1 MNDFEGNRTS
11 RSGAPE
17 QIAAP
22 DVDNYRP
29 GANNKFM
36 PEMVKQAEALSEANM
51 LSRAIIDHLSHA
63 LVVVDRS
70 MRVIH
75 TNLRFRSL
83 FSVNEDVAQ
92 MGITIGKVMDDESLT
107 GIIQHCVKSGDPL
120 REMEYTC
127 SARVGE
133 EARQFL
139 LDISLF
145 VIPSNKERILLSFDE
160 ITEWKQR
167 QNQVTEASRLV
178 SIGEMAAGI
187 AHEINNPLAAVMG
200 FAQLAM
206 RRNVD
211 DSIRRDLDKILAE
224 SKRASKI
231 IANLQSFAR
240 RYKPR
245 QEPVNVI
252 EILQKVLEFRSY
264 ESQVSNI
271 AVAMKFDPRTPL
283 VMGDE
288 HQLDQVFLNIVINA
302 EHMMFITNGGG
313 NLNIEVGLRDDKVF
327 ISFEDDG
334 PGIEPDVLPKI
345 FDPFFTTKEVGK
357 GTGLGLSICYG
368 IVHEHGGI
376 IRVSGT
382 PGNGATFVVEL
393 PAPEVEPGEE
403 SAAKDNTPET
413 DNACRPLNVLIVD
426 DEPLVVEFLSRVLT
440 EFGHTVAMA
449 ENGNSVMEMTDLDKY
464 DLIMLDVRMPGVGSE
479 TLFDH
484 IRGVS
489 NDISNRILYITGD
502 ATNPDTRAFIAA
514 TGSPVLTKPFTIED
528 LLTAVRRIAGKNPP
542 S

>member
-1 MNDFEGNRTS
+1 M
-11 RSGAPE
+11 
-17 QIAAP
+17 
-22 DVDNYRP
+22 
-29 GANNKFM
+29 
-36 PEMVKQAEALSEANM
+36 
-51 LSRAIIDHLSHA
+51 
-63 LVVVDRS
+63 
-70 MRVIH
+70 
-75 TNLRFRSL
+75 
-83 FSVNEDVAQ
+83 
-92 MGITIGKVMDDESLT
+92 
-107 GIIQHCVKSGDPL
+107 
-120 REMEYTC
+120 
-127 SARVGE
+127 
-133 EARQFL
+133 
-139 LDISLF
+139 
-145 VIPSNKERILLSFDE
+145 LSFDE

-167 QNQVTEASRLV
+167 QNKVTEASRLV

-302 EHMMFITNGGG
+302 EHMMSITNGGG
-313 NLNIEVGLRDDKVF
+313 NLNIEVGFHDDKVF

-449 ENGNSVMEMTDLDKY
+449 ENGNSVMEMTDLDEY